1 MQIIS
6 ERTSSKLNTCQ
17 HKTIPY
23 SHHKKKSIERSSH
36 KKIYR
41 MKFLHLALSSVTGD
55 CVQMI
60 HKCRVKWLCT
70 IKYYQHTHTHTQQR
84 KEGQKP
90 PPKPYTYVYSC
101 VGDSIR
107 RDAGLTSPPDL
118 RGRFGYHTESSV
130 LCFIHTA
137 CLESDNIVPWRQI
150 DDLSVKMTI

>member
-1 MQIIS
+1 MQIIA
-6 ERTSSKLNTCQ
+6 ERTSSTQTSCQ

-60 HKCRVKWLCT
+60 HKCRVKWLWT

-107 RDAGLTSPPDL
+107 RDAGLTSPLISEGDL
-118 RGRFGYHTESSV
+118 VIILNQVYSV
-130 LCFIHTA
+130 LYTLLVWSPTI
-137 CLESDNIVPWRQI
+137 SSRG
-150 DDLSVKMTI
+150 VKSTI